1 MTNQRNSFFLLIQ
14 DCCQFLFST
23 RKWWSHSLLKV
34 HVEHSFNQQRLQRVK
49 KKINSIL
56 EGCFSIGWQ
65 LAISNLKMSNLE
77 LKGKMILIS
86 CRRRHG
92 YKSIVA
98 MATVAMATFFFL
110 DDGTPCQ

>member
-1 MTNQRNSFFLLIQ
+1 MFWPIF
-14 DCCQFLFST
+14 FST
-23 RKWWSHSLLKV
+23 RKWWNHSLQEV
-34 HVEHSFNQQRLQRVK
+34 RVK

-56 EGCFSIGWQ
+56 ESCYSIGWQ
-65 LAISNLKMSNLE
+65 LAISNLKMSNLK

-86 CRRRHG
+86 CRCRHG

-110 DDGTPCQ
+110 DVYPPHKRRPGVDDCIATALHFE